1 MEDLK
6 IYTVKSNETTVMFC
20 NAVNAFITLAND
32 YTKET
37 EFFFPDNLFLK
48 FSQIADSLHVKVESL
63 LIERNNIGYNTIDL
77 LAVRNGDVYELHN
90 ITNNYSL

>member
-20 NAVNAFITLAND
+20 NAYNFFITLTPD
-32 YTKET
+32 CTKQG
-37 EFFFPDNLFLK
+37 EFYGDDLYFRFL
-48 FSQIADSLHVKVESL
+48 QIAESLNVRVESL

-77 LAVRNGDVYELHN
+77 LAVRYGDVYELHN
-90 ITNNYSL
+90 ITNKD